1 MIQPNDIR
9 LAVDSG
15 DVALGARQV
24 IRSIESNSAK
34 LVVIASGNKAD
45 TINDIKYITGIS
57 GIKLEVFTG
66 NSMELGSVCGKPYSV
81 SVLAV
86 IDPGNSN
93 ILNAPENNTSI
104 SAKSKEE
111 AEEEEE
117 EEEEEAETSEE
128 EPEEEAIQA
137 DSEDQEKSVA
147 AEEESDEAQEI
158 NEQSD

>member
-104 SAKSKEE
+104 SAKSREE
-111 AEEEEE
+111 AEEE

>member
-111 AEEEEE
+111 AEAEE

>member
-111 AEEEEE
+111 AEEEE
-117 EEEEEAETSEE
+117 AETSEE

>member
-24 IRSIESNSAK
+24 IRSIESSSAK

-45 TINDIKYITGIS
+45 AINDIKYITGIS
-57 GIKLEVFTG
+57 GIRLEVFTG

-93 ILNAPENNTSI
+93 ILNAPETAATASVE
-104 SAKSKEE
+104 SKEE
-111 AEEEEE
+111 EIEDETAEEEQDEE
-117 EEEEEAETSEE
+117 SM
-128 EPEEEAIQA
+128 QA
-137 DSEDQEKSVA
+137 DSEN
-147 AEEESDEAQEI
+147 EEESAEDAESDGAQEI

>member
-24 IRSIESNSAK
+24 IRSIESSSAK

-45 TINDIKYITGIS
+45 AINDIKYITGIS
-57 GIKLEVFTG
+57 GIRLEVFTG

-93 ILNAPENNTSI
+93 ILNAPETAATASVE
-104 SAKSKEE
+104 SKEE
-111 AEEEEE
+111 EIEDEDETVEEEQDEE
-117 EEEEEAETSEE
+117 SMQAGSEN
-128 EPEEEAIQA
+128 
-137 DSEDQEKSVA
+137 
-147 AEEESDEAQEI
+147 EEESAEDAESDGAQEI

>member
-24 IRSIESNSAK
+24 IRTIEDSSAK
-34 LVVIASGNKAD
+34 LVVIASGNKTDA
-45 TINDIKYITGIS
+45 INDIKYVSGIS
-57 GIKLEVFTG
+57 GIRLEVFAG
-66 NSMELGSVCGKPYSV
+66 NSMDLGAVCGKPYSV

-93 ILNAPENNTSI
+93 VLNAAENNAP
-104 SAKSKEE
+104 AKSEE
-111 AEEEEE
+111 KADEEREKAGAEEEEANEAAEGE
-117 EEEEEAETSEE
+117 EQEE
-128 EPEEEAIQA
+128 EPEESADADADEA
-137 DSEDQEKSVA
+137 
-147 AEEESDEAQEI
+147 ESDEAQEI

>member
-24 IRSIESNSAK
+24 IRSIESSSAK

-45 TINDIKYITGIS
+45 AINDIKYITGIS
-57 GIKLEVFTG
+57 GIRLEIFTG

-93 ILNAPENNTSI
+93 ILNAPETAATASVE
-104 SAKSKEE
+104 SKEE
-111 AEEEEE
+111 EIEDETAEEEQDEE
-117 EEEEEAETSEE
+117 SM
-128 EPEEEAIQA
+128 QA
-137 DSEDQEKSVA
+137 DSEN
-147 AEEESDEAQEI
+147 EEESAEDAESDGAQEI

>member
-117 EEEEEAETSEE
+117 EEEAETSEE

>member
-117 EEEEEAETSEE
+117 EEEEAETSEE

>member
-111 AEEEEE
+111 
-117 EEEEEAETSEE
+117 EAEISEE

>member
-111 AEEEEE
+111 AEAEEE